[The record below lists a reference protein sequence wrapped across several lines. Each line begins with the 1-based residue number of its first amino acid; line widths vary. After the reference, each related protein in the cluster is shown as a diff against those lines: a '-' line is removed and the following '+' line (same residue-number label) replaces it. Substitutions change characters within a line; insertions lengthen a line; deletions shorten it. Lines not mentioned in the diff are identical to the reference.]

1 MNRNIQSSILCLVI
15 LQLALFFFPISSY
28 AAFNLTASPT
38 EGGFDLRFSR
48 LSPGDFK
55 QVKEVELRVN
65 SDIAKQYR
73 IVQRVVAPLS
83 TPDGTTLPD
92 EQLRMYPR
100 VNSNTAGTLLYRE
113 EAPLDHFDTVLYTS
127 NSIGQN
133 DSIRLV
139 YTLTPNENQIPGS
152 YYGRIAYVLTP
163 IDSTQSQVVVT
174 LNVYVDLGAGNKA
187 NVEVGTLSGSN
198 RLYFDSKGMTLD
210 NAAGLTKPEEI
221 FVKIHYPLGST
232 YRIYQDLSDASLVSS
247 SGQEFDLTKI
257 LFSVKGGERG
267 TATKEG
273 DLKSVASRQ
282 LLYISD
288 PSGAPDEFKV
298 TYKPRDDF
306 RLQTTGFY
314 RGRLNFI
321 IEKEQSSNPAPEIVK
336 TFDVEI
342 DIVPLFDINVYSQG
356 QKGVSLRFGD
366 ASYKTGPKTSDV
378 DIFVE
383 TNMGKSYQVIQK
395 VMSPMVNESGDKI
408 PREDFVVRVKEIG
421 ENIEPKFYLKENV
434 PVKEGETAIFT
445 SSSAGESAHF
455 KVEYRLTLKPD
466 SKGGNYSTRLGYSL
480 ALN

>member
-1 MNRNIQSSILCLVI
+1 MSKKFHLAILFFSV
-15 LQLALFFFPISSY
+15 LQLTLLFFPFSSY
-28 AAFNLTASPT
+28 AVFNLTASPT
-38 EGGFDLRFSR
+38 EGGFDLRFNR

-73 IVQRVVAPLS
+73 ILQRVVAPLS
-83 TPDGTTLPD
+83 TSDGTTIPS
-92 EQLRMYPR
+92 EQFRMYPK

-113 EAPLDHFDTVLYTS
+113 EAPLGQFDTVLYTS

-139 YTLTPNENQIPGS
+139 YTLTPEENQTPGS
-152 YYGRIAYVLTP
+152 YYGRIAYILTP
-163 IDSTQSQVVVT
+163 IDSTQSQTVVT
-174 LNVYVDLGAGNKA
+174 LNIYVDLGAGNKA
-187 NVEVGTLSGSN
+187 NIEVGTASGSS
-198 RLYFDSKGMTLD
+198 RLYFTSKGMTQD
-210 NAAGLTKPEEI
+210 NVVGLEQPVEI
-221 FVKIHYPLGST
+221 FVKVHYPLGST
-232 YRIYQDLSDASLVSS
+232 YRIYQDLSDASLMSV
-247 SGQEFDLTKI
+247 SGQELDLTKI
-257 LFSVKGGERG
+257 LFSAKGGERG
-267 TATKEG
+267 TVTKEG

-288 PSGAPDEFKV
+288 PIGAPDEFKV
-298 TYKPRDDF
+298 TYKSSDDF

-314 RGRLNFI
+314 RGRLNFV
-321 IEKEQSSNPAPEIVK
+321 IEKEQSSNPAPQVVK

-383 TNMGKSYQVIQK
+383 TNMGKPYQVIQK
-395 VMSPMVNESGDKI
+395 VLSPMVNEGGDKI
-408 PREDFVVRVKEIG
+408 PQKDFVVRVKDIG
-421 ENIEPKFYLKENV
+421 EAIEPKFYLKDTA

-445 SSSAGESAHF
+445 SSAAGESAHF
-455 KVEYRLTLKPD
+455 KVEYQLTLRPD
-466 SKGGNYSTRLGYSL
+466 SKGGNYSTHLGYSL